1 MIAPDFD
8 LRLLSG
14 KDHHNRELWKL
25 FCGLAFH
32 LDDGRKVPV
41 GEIARIVAALLFT
54 TLLSQHGC
62 SPPGFD
68 LSAWNQTTGR
78 ARRRRFMW
86 LWVWLYC
93 RTMPRRYTNSAPTWY
108 ASYEVARMLLPG
120 VARNFEP
127 DRDEMKHF
135 VRRLRRRFPA
145 GNPALKH
152 PQ

>member
-32 LDDGRKVPV
+32 LDNGRKVPV
-41 GEIARIVAALLFT
+41 EAIARIVAALFFT
-54 TLLSQHGC
+54 TLLSQHGI

-93 RTMPRRYTNSAPTWY
+93 RTMPSRNHNSAPTY
-108 ASYEVARMLLPG
+108 LASYEVAKKLLPG
-120 VARNFEP
+120 AARDYDH
-127 DRDEMKHF
+127 DRDAMMQF
-135 VRRLRRRFPA
+135 LPRLQRRFAA
-145 GNPALKH
+145 GNLALKRH
-152 PQ
+152 